1 MLGYKTRR
9 FCVRARQRLSSR
21 GRRSGDH
28 RVWALHLKIVQ
39 AAKSRAAFC
48 VRFMPA
54 LRSCGN
60 ALRSITPAVCRIAPN
75 RTACGRLRSYSAVG
89 RDRRS
94 CVLGLTCGYRTWL
107 VHFGFA
113 RFLAAI
119 PTEYERDE
127 GTRGTRNGVGGAAWA
142 RFCASILALPC
153 FPRGVRWGEMW
164 KPHCGRAPKP
174 APRSQNWKPHCGLPG
189 LSSFGSRQS
198 AFHAAR
204 GARV

>member
-54 LRSCGN
+54 LRSCWN

-94 CVLGLTCGYRTWL
+94 CVLKSMVRLSDFVGSLRAC
-107 VHFGFA
+107 A
-113 RFLAAI
+113 FLYGD
-119 PTEYERDE
+119 PDGERK
-127 GTRGTRNGVGGAAWA
+127 GRGGRGTGAAA
-142 RFCASILALPC
+142 
-153 FPRGVRWGEMW
+153 
-164 KPHCGRAPKP
+164 
-174 APRSQNWKPHCGLPG
+174 
-189 LSSFGSRQS
+189 RQS
-198 AFHAAR
+198 AFLRDRISFAMFSAGSPLGQKVEAALRPRPQTCAKESLTLWTLLIWVAAECVSR
-204 GARV
+204 GEGRSGTTKA